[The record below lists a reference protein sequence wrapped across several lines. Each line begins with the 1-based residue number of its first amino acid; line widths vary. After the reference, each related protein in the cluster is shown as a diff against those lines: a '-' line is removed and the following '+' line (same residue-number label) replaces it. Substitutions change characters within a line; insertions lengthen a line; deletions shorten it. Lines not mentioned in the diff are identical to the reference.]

1 MQLGAINLCAAKIM
15 TAFVRDPVRD
25 PGAPLPLECVNES
38 RFPGFVLPDGTMS
51 R

>member
-1 MQLGAINLCAAKIM
+1 
-15 TAFVRDPVRD
+15 VRD
-25 PGAPLPLECVNES
+25 PGAPLPLACAKES

>member
-1 MQLGAINLCAAKIM
+1 M
-15 TAFVRDPVRD
+15 TAFVRD
-25 PGAPLPLECVNES
+25 PGAPLPLACVEES